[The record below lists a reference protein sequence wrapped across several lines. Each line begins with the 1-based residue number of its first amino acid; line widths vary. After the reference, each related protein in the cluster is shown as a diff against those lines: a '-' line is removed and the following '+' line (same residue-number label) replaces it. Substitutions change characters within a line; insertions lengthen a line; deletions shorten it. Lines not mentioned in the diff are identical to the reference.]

1 MDVALRYLGLGTRA
15 AHRIETDAQ
24 GRLLPERLRELLA
37 TLDGPTLVCA
47 QAGNVNTG
55 AFDPMDAVGDA
66 VRDHPNAWLHVDAAF
81 GLWARASRALAP
93 LAMGVDKADSWA
105 TDAHKW
111 LNVPYDCG
119 VAIVRHRQDHRDAM
133 TSSAAYLM
141 QTKGEERDAVD
152 WTPEFSRRARGVPT
166 YATLRTLG
174 RQGIEALLDGSCTA
188 ARAFAQALSAEP
200 GVAVLNEV
208 VLNQV
213 LVRFGDDD
221 AVTRAVVSAVQADG
235 TCWLSGTTWHGVA
248 AMRISVS
255 NWQTGADDVARSV
268 EAILRAFRGLR

>member
-1 MDVALRYLGLGTRA
+1 V
-15 AHRIETDAQ
+15 
-24 GRLLPERLRELLA
+24 
-37 TLDGPTLVCA
+37 DG
-47 QAGNVNTG
+47 
-55 AFDPMDAVGDA
+55 
-66 VRDHPNAWLHVDAAF
+66 AF

-93 LAMGVDKADSWA
+93 RAAGMERADSWA

-119 VAIVRHRQDHRDAM
+119 VAVVRHRQDHHDAM
-133 TSSAAYLM
+133 TSSAPYLE
-141 QTKGEERDAVD
+141 QTQGLERDAVD
-152 WTPEFSRRARGVPT
+152 WSPEFSRRARGVPT

-174 RQGIEALLDGSCTA
+174 RRGVEALIDRCCAA
-188 ARAFAQALSAEP
+188 ARAIADALAAEP

-221 AVTRAVVSAVQADG
+221 ATTRAVVAAVQAEG
-235 TCWLSGTTWHGVA
+235 TCWLSGTQWHGQA

-255 NWQTGADDVARSV
+255 NWQTGAEDAARSA
-268 EAILRAFRGLR
+268 EAILRAFRGLRPGAKA